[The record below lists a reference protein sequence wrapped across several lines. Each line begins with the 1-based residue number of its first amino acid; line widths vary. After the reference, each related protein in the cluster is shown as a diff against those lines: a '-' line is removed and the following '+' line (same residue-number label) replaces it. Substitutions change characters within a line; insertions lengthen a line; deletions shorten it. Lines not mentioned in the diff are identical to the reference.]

1 MKNPAAQL
9 IGGIGVRTGLA
20 ESLLMHGDSKTG
32 GQIQGLPLFDW
43 RAIDTRREQ
52 LIDLDL
58 IEETTRDHV
67 DDGVFL
73 CSPHGHGWRVLDD
86 HRERHTVWTRR
97 RSVARVLKRRSA

>member
-9 IGGIGVRTGLA
+9 IGGIDVRTGLA

-73 CSPHGHGWRVLDD
+73 CSPHGHGSRVLDA
-86 HRERHTVWTRR
+86 HRERHTQWHAQ
-97 RSVARVLKRRSA
+97 ARGARLEKARK